1 MKGLFTMKKI
11 ISILLTCVVIL
22 SVMPMAIYGAVP
34 EQIVPMWDNAYSFTA
49 DLDFTGTN
57 GDVYVTVLG
66 QSGVTNI
73 SAEIKL
79 YYKNTSGA
87 WVEEPKD
94 WDYSVNQM
102 ILNVNESFTGVAGRE
117 YKIEVEVNVKKNGI
131 TETLTETKTAVC
143 PRT

>member
-1 MKGLFTMKKI
+1 MKKI

-22 SVMPMAIYGAVP
+22 SVMPVAIYGAVP
-34 EQIVPMWDNAYSFTA
+34 EHIVPMWDNARTFTA
-49 DLDFTGTN
+49 DLSFSQTT
-57 GDVYVTVLG
+57 GDVTVTIMG

-73 SAEIKL
+73 SAEVKL
-79 YYKNTSGA
+79 YYKNTSGS

-94 WDYSVNQM
+94 WDYNVNQM
-102 ILNVNESFTGVAGRE
+102 YLSITESFTGVAGRE

-131 TETLTETKTAVC
+131 TETLTETRTAVC